1 MLTGIAFVGVV
12 PQESRVVERAADKL
26 YLLASVIPPSLCHT
40 WTAILAVLSH
50 KIFVWWYDALC
61 APERAIETKCLLGE
75 IFSYCHITMQLY
87 RPSPCARG
95 YPEPHWCFH
104 KCKLKAKLP
113 HLQHQIWAP
122 SLSCVQVVMKST
134 LFLTIKGICNIPI
147 LADLYSEYLIQSMS
161 CWIKNFS
168 NLVSPIASFCCGKGP
183 SHLTCWSENHW
194 SIPEVKILITKGHVY
209 LSCCIGVKMSFP
221 TFVLSSMGWSDN
233 LRCDQC
239 PHWIFRIAGE
249 NGCQCVSHTSSIAS

>member
-95 YPEPHWCFH
+95 YPEPHWCCH
-104 KCKLKAKLP
+104 KCNCSALSSTQGQTSTFATPDLSSISELCSGCHEVYVVPYNKGN
-113 HLQHQIWAP
+113 LQ
-122 SLSCVQVVMKST
+122 
-134 LFLTIKGICNIPI
+134 
-147 LADLYSEYLIQSMS
+147 YS
-161 CWIKNFS
+161 
-168 NLVSPIASFCCGKGP
+168 
-183 SHLTCWSENHW
+183 HTCWSVLW
-194 SIPEVKILITKGHVY
+194 IPDSIHVLLNQKLFKLGLPNRIIL
-209 LSCCIGVKMSFP
+209 
-221 TFVLSSMGWSDN
+221 
-233 LRCDQC
+233 LREGTLPFDLLVRK
-239 PHWIFRIAGE
+239 PLVDSRG
-249 NGCQCVSHTSSIAS
+249 